1 MSDDTRV
8 KFYLLPYMTA
18 SSLSDVVIRHIDNCR
33 GIEQKTRNSISC
45 ASVDIV
51 HNCKGKVR
59 EKEGIGC

>member
-18 SSLSDVVIRHIDNCR
+18 SSLSDVVIRHIETCGGTDK
-33 GIEQKTRNSISC
+33 KTRNIISC

-51 HNCKGKVR
+51 INCKGKDGDQ
-59 EKEGIGC
+59 EGIAC